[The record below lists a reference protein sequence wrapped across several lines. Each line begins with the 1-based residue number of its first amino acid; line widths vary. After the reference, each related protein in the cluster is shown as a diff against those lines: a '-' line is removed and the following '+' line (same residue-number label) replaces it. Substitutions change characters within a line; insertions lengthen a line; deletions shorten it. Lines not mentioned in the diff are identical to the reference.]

1 MNTVVELSPFSRH
14 WHTVWTDEEYEEFIE
29 WIALSPKSG
38 DVIKGSGGVRKIRW
52 SGTRRGKRG
61 DARVIFYSTESN
73 YIYLMSIYAKN
84 QQSDI
89 SAKILKDIKEL
100 IE

>member
-29 WIALSPKSG
+29 WIALNPKAG

-52 SGTRRGKRG
+52 SGTGRGKRG
-61 DARVIFYSTESN
+61 GARVIFYSAETD

-89 SAKILKDIKEL
+89 SAKTLKDIKEL